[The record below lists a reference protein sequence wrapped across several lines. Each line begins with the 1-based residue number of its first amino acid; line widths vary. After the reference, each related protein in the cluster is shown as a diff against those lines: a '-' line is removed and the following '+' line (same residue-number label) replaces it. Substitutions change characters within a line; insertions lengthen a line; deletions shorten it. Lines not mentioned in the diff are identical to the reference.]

1 MALFV
6 DGNIIA
12 LCNQK
17 LINVNTHVKRGDEI
31 LFFVSPEPHY
41 EAQLWEWLSP
51 TANPNLAERTI
62 NGKEDAEKN
71 ICTIAQIPP
80 GRLAVTSTKLK
91 TVSFSYH
98 KGTVWEKYKGEKIPL
113 WGKIPATG
121 NAHYLARGDSATNNK
136 GLPIKYEYFTLDTEL
151 IQYRCKLS
159 GHQYYP
165 DKGPLTKTF
174 YQTISKAP

>member
-62 NGKEDAEKN
+62 NGKEDAEK
-71 ICTIAQIPP
+71 
-80 GRLAVTSTKLK
+80 
-91 TVSFSYH
+91 
-98 KGTVWEKYKGEKIPL
+98 KYMHDCL
-113 WGKIPATG
+113 
-121 NAHYLARGDSATNNK
+121 DSAGTIDGNVDK
-136 GLPIKYEYFTLDTEL
+136 VEE
-151 IQYRCKLS
+151 CKL
-159 GHQYYP
+159 
-165 DKGPLTKTF
+165 
-174 YQTISKAP
+174 